1 MHTFDNFAEHYDKW
15 FETCLGKFV
24 ADCERELILEL
35 AGPKSGEK
43 ILDVGIGTGF
53 FASEILKYQVDIIG
67 MDVSE
72 KMLDIARSKG
82 LTNVFTGDAAALDFP
97 DEAFELVISITAFEF
112 FREPEKSLSEM
123 MRVCK
128 RGGRVV
134 VGTLGSGS
142 WWAFKRRRDLHRNP
156 DSVFRDARFYSYR
169 ELKDMADKFG
179 STTTI
184 RGAVFVPPY
193 NNAFCVSVGK
203 LVEKVCRSLVPFWGA
218 FLIFR
223 IDKN

>member
-1 MHTFDNFAEHYDKW
+1 MLKIELVPDLSNCIWNRQYIHSAGASLRGDNKIKRGGGVAMYTFDNFAEHYDKW

-82 LTNVFTGDAAALDFP
+82 LTNVFTGDAAAIDFP
-97 DEAFELVISITAFEF
+97 DEAFDLVMSITAFEF
-112 FREPEKSLSEM
+112 FREPEKSLSDDEGLQ
-123 MRVCK
+123 K
-128 RGGRVV
+128 RRKGGGRDSRFGFM
-134 VGTLGSGS
+134 VGVQKEAGLAQES
-142 WWAFKRRRDLHRNP
+142 
-156 DSVFRDARFYSYR
+156 
-169 ELKDMADKFG
+169 
-179 STTTI
+179 
-184 RGAVFVPPY
+184 
-193 NNAFCVSVGK
+193 
-203 LVEKVCRSLVPFWGA
+203 
-218 FLIFR
+218 
-223 IDKN
+223 

>member
-82 LTNVFTGDAAALDFP
+82 LTNVFTGIQRRQILFIQGT
-97 DEAFELVISITAFEF
+97 EGY
-112 FREPEKSLSEM
+112 
-123 MRVCK
+123 
-128 RGGRVV
+128 GGQI
-134 VGTLGSGS
+134 
-142 WWAFKRRRDLHRNP
+142 RR
-156 DSVFRDARFYSYR
+156 
-169 ELKDMADKFG
+169 
-179 STTTI
+179 
-184 RGAVFVPPY
+184 
-193 NNAFCVSVGK
+193 NNY
-203 LVEKVCRSLVPFWGA
+203 
-218 FLIFR
+218 
-223 IDKN
+223 

>member
-1 MHTFDNFAEHYDKW
+1 MRKRVKID
-15 FETCLGKFV
+15 ET
-24 ADCERELILEL
+24 
-35 AGPKSGEK
+35 
-43 ILDVGIGTGF
+43 
-53 FASEILKYQVDIIG
+53 
-67 MDVSE
+67 
-72 KMLDIARSKG
+72 
-82 LTNVFTGDAAALDFP
+82 
-97 DEAFELVISITAFEF
+97 
-112 FREPEKSLSEM
+112 LSEM

-142 WWAFKRRRDLHRNP
+142 WWPFKRRRDVYRNP
-156 DSVFRDARFYSYR
+156 DSVFRDARFYSYW

-184 RGAVFVPPY
+184 RGTVFVPPY
-193 NNAFCVSVGK
+193 NNDFCVSVGK

-218 FLIFR
+218 FLIFW